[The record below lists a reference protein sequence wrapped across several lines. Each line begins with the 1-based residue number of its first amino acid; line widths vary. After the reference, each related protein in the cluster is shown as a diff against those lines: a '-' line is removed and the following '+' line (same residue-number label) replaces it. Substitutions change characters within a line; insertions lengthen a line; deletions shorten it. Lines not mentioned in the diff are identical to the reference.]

1 MRYGGRNERLKSAED
16 DYDDDENARIA
27 RRASF
32 PHHCYRNLR
41 ETLERERESFERLVF
56 KNSKRRGKMTKYG
69 GRGTVKAVYRLKYF
83 ELRLGSG
90 WHYRNL

>member
-41 ETLERERESFERLVF
+41 ETLERERERALSLWF
-56 KNSKRRGKMTKYG
+56 SKT
-69 GRGTVKAVYRLKYF
+69 
-83 ELRLGSG
+83 
-90 WHYRNL
+90 RNEGEK